1 MYVIKYVIEK
11 YVMGFYLKI
20 QGTLLQRGT
29 KVFEEV
35 LVEQPLKL
43 QSESIMTFC
52 LKLNCKI
59 WAKNQQFYRPLNP

>member
-11 YVMGFYLKI
+11 YMMGFYLKI

-35 LVEQPLKL
+35 LVEHLLGSVVVVQYAAIEGGTLFSL
-43 QSESIMTFC
+43 LT
-52 LKLNCKI
+52 
-59 WAKNQQFYRPLNP
+59 